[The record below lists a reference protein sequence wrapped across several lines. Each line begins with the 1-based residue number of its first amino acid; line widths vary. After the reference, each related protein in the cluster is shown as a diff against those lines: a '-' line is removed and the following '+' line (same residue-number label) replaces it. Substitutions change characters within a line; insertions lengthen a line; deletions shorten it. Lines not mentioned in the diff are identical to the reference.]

1 MKRILAFILAAVML
15 CGLLVA
21 CGGGNEDT
29 GNTGTQSNPTGS
41 TPTES
46 GPSESNPAGTSET
59 DPGTQSEE
67 VSEAPADPYDHLR
80 QYYCDEEREVVFL
93 VNNGN
98 GGRYK
103 SIEILPYEDSAD
115 AIKSA
120 VAERNNI
127 VENLLNVKIVEVR
140 SDNVLGDAR
149 NDISGEG
156 YYDILMPWM
165 DYASTLAADGSLY
178 DLYSF
183 SDIIHLDQ
191 PYWDQRANS
200 DLSFGNKLFFT
211 TGDFSLLTFDCTH
224 AIVFNKD
231 LAADSGCDD
240 MYELLR
246 DNAWTYDALWR
257 NAKLVTA
264 DTDGVDGMT
273 FLDTWGFFLNQ
284 NFTTSMFI
292 GAGERLTVKDSDDI
306 PSMAPLN
313 DRYSQVV
320 DKIRQI
326 YNDDTSTIII
336 ENYLSQLNGKYS
348 DVYSAASA
356 AFGEGR
362 ALFRSLAMVDLE
374 ELDDYSVNYGLLPVP
389 KFNDEQDEYYNIVS
403 AFLASCICISNAVL
417 DPDLSAAVAEALAI
431 ASTDTVRR
439 AYYETILKG
448 RRIPDEA
455 GEFALDLIFD
465 SRLYEIAKIYKFGNL
480 GTLIETCAAASSDVL
495 TSTYQGMENTVTAAI
510 EDLKDKF
517 DSLPQ

>member
-1 MKRILAFILAAVML
+1 MKRILAVILAAVML

-21 CGGGNEDT
+21 CGGGTDEPA
-29 GNTGTQSNPTGS
+29 TQSKAA
-41 TPTES
+41 
-46 GPSESNPAGTSET
+46 ESNTPESNAGDVSTDVPAV
-59 DPGTQSEE
+59 SEE
-67 VSEAPADPYDHLR
+67 ESVEPVDPYEHLR

-103 SIEILPYEDSAD
+103 SIEILPFEDSAD
-115 AIKSA
+115 AIKTA
-120 VAERNNI
+120 VAERNAI
-127 VENLLNVKIVEVR
+127 VENLLNIKIAEVR
-140 SDNVLGDAR
+140 SDTVLDDAR

-178 DLYSF
+178 DLYTF

-231 LAADSGCDD
+231 LAEDSGCDD

-246 DNAWTYDALWR
+246 NNAWTYDALWR

-273 FLDTWGFFLNQ
+273 FLDTWGFFLNE

-306 PSMAPLN
+306 PAMAPIN

-326 YNDDTSTIII
+326 YNDNTSTIII
-336 ENYLSQLNGKYS
+336 EGYLSQLNGKYS
-348 DVYSAASA
+348 DVYAAASA

-362 ALFRSLAMVDLE
+362 ALFRSLSMVDLE

-417 DPDLSAAVAEALAI
+417 DPELSAAVAEAMAM

-439 AYYETILKG
+439 AYYETVLKG

-465 SRLYEIAKIYKFGNL
+465 SRLYEIAKIYKFGSL
-480 GTLIETCAAASSDVL
+480 GTLIETCAKASSDVL
-495 TSTYQGMENTVTAAI
+495 VSTYQGMENTVTSAI

-517 DSLPQ
+517 DSLG